1 MNAYLTPDG
10 KPRPTIGPD
19 TRPLWDGFRHHR
31 LLLPFCAECGKAHL
45 PAGPVCPHCF
55 SDDTAF
61 VEASGNGVIYSYS
74 VTRQAKPPYVIA
86 YVKLDEGVSMLTNIV
101 DCEIDK
107 IRIGQKVRVKFSEA
121 GDGYALPV
129 FTCA

>member
-1 MNAYLTPDG
+1 M
-10 KPRPTIGPD
+10 
-19 TRPLWDGFRHHR
+19 
-31 LLLPFCAECGKAHL
+31 
-45 PAGPVCPHCF
+45 
-55 SDDTAF
+55 
-61 VEASGNGVIYSYS
+61 IYSYS

-86 YVKLDEGVSMLTNIV
+86 YVTLDEGVSMLTNIV

-129 FTCA
+129 FTSV